1 MKQQT
6 RATYCRCDNLPHTL
20 CPGQPVLLDRNQASI
35 APLCTA
41 ACYLPLPMP
50 VSKSLL
56 VDSAM
61 ILALVLV
68 AVVGYKLSPLLMPR
82 ADATA
87 NPDPGCDLQLGFCGA
102 PLPGGG
108 RLRFSLTPRPIPVV
122 EPLAVAVEI
131 DGMAAENVS
140 VDFAG
145 VSMNM
150 GFNRPALAQSGPGRF
165 AGQATLPVCVTGRM
179 TWQATVLVE
188 SGRQRIAVP
197 FRFEAG
203 H

>member
-1 MKQQT
+1 MT
-6 RATYCRCDNLPHTL
+6 P
-20 CPGQPVLLDRNQASI
+20 
-35 APLCTA
+35 
-41 ACYLPLPMP
+41 
-50 VSKSLL
+50 SKSLL

-61 ILALVLV
+61 ILALILIG
-68 AVVGYKLSPLLMPR
+68 VVGYKLSPLLLPR
-82 ADATA
+82 ADVTA
-87 NPDPGCDLQLGFCGA
+87 NPDPGCDLQHGSCA
-102 PLPGGG
+102 AALPQGG
-108 RLRFSLTPRPIPVV
+108 RLRFTLTPRPIPVTAPIEMLV
-122 EPLAVAVEI
+122 ELEGV
-131 DGMAAENVS
+131 AAEKVA

-150 GFNRPALAQSGPGRF
+150 GFNRPALAPAGSGRF

-188 SGRQRIAVP
+188 TGRTRIAVP